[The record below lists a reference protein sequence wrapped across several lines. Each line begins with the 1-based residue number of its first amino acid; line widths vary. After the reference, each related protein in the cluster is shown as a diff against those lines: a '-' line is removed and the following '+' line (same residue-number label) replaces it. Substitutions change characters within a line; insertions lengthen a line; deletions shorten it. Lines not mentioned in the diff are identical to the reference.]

1 MQRRIRWRI
10 ALPYLILLI
19 ATVTVL
25 TSMSV
30 TYIRQQESF
39 RRQQQLVNTAQLIA
53 LQMGDIFSTQ
63 AGEEVLVGLVRSSS
77 GTLEMDI
84 TVLDPDGQVLASS
97 LQPERL
103 PANPLTMPGVTP
115 ALQNETGYAET
126 QTAAGAAAQV
136 LDHSGQPVAVVQVQA
151 MLADFQIKLTR
162 LTWLAVASIIVS
174 AAAVILMI
182 FFVHENSYK
191 PVEALSIAAQQM
203 SMGNFTNLDF
213 PVSSFEL
220 EKLSEA
226 LKMMALQLGAQ
237 IDALTAERA
246 KLSAVL
252 NQMTDGVMIV
262 DADGR
267 VQLLNPAAERIFQI
281 KESAGMGR
289 SIVEVI
295 RYHQLVDLW
304 RKAKGGDRESMTLE
318 IGPQHLFLQ
327 VLVIPLKTALP
338 GNSMILFQDLTQL
351 RRLET
356 VRRDFISNVS
366 HELRTPLA
374 SLKALAETLQ
384 EGALEDP
391 PAARR
396 FIIRM
401 ETEIDNLTQL
411 VNELL
416 ELSRIE
422 SGKVPLSFHRI
433 KPCDLL
439 RPAYERMS
447 LQAERAGL
455 ELSLDCPSDLP
466 AVFADPD
473 RISQVLINL
482 IHNAVKFTPPGGKIT
497 VSAYQDREQIVFYVR
512 DTGVGIAKK
521 DLDRIFE
528 RFYKADRARAGGGTG
543 LGLSI
548 ARHMIESHGGSI
560 WAESEEQVGSTFYF
574 SMPVA

>member
-1 MQRRIRWRI
+1 
-10 ALPYLILLI
+10 
-19 ATVTVL
+19 
-25 TSMSV
+25 
-30 TYIRQQESF
+30 
-39 RRQQQLVNTAQLIA
+39 
-53 LQMGDIFSTQ
+53 
-63 AGEEVLVGLVRSSS
+63 
-77 GTLEMDI
+77 
-84 TVLDPDGQVLASS
+84 
-97 LQPERL
+97 
-103 PANPLTMPGVTP
+103 
-115 ALQNETGYAET
+115 
-126 QTAAGAAAQV
+126 
-136 LDHSGQPVAVVQVQA
+136 
-151 MLADFQIKLTR
+151 
-162 LTWLAVASIIVS
+162 
-174 AAAVILMI
+174 
-182 FFVHENSYK
+182 
-191 PVEALSIAAQQM
+191 VEALSIAAQQM

-213 PVSSFEL
+213 PESSFEL